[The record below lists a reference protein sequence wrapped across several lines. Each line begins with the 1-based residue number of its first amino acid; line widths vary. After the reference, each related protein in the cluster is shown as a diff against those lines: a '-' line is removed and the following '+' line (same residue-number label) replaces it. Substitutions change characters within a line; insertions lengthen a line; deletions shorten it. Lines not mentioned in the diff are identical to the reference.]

1 MKALI
6 AVIVLTVLALV
17 GSRRAFVSRKL
28 PFAVQTFFTG
38 TEFIIIGLLL
48 GSDFLNVI
56 DDATLELLRPFV
68 CVILGWVGFLFGL
81 QFDRRTVNNLPG
93 GYVTVSAIE
102 AVVTLAAVL
111 PLAWYLLMKS
121 TNAAPNVIAIAAV
134 TLAASAACTGPT
146 ALALVEKRGRPG
158 SRPVMTLL
166 RFISSLDPAVGV
178 IAAGVGLSLFA
189 VHPFDAV
196 SFPMTLQWLVISVCL
211 GSVTAWIFVSL
222 SLTRTSQAELTV
234 YLLGTIALAGGVAF
248 ALHLS
253 ALFVSFVCGLV
264 VANLAHVRSIRG
276 RVMTIMA
283 HGDRFLYLL
292 LLVLAGA
299 YWKLPDFRVFFA
311 ALVYVGVRLIGKVA
325 GGYFSTRR
333 LARHHAVPP
342 LIGLGLVSQAGMGLA
357 IIVELRFVV
366 NEPLTEAVTS
376 IAILAIII
384 NELLAPWLAIR
395 TAGQVAGSVP

>member
-1 MKALI
+1 MKVLI
-6 AVIVLTVLALV
+6 AAVILTTLALV
-17 GSRRAFVSRKL
+17 GSRRAFVSGKL

-38 TEFIIIGLLL
+38 AEFIIIGLLL

-56 DDATLELLRPFV
+56 DDATLGLLRPFV

-81 QFDRRTVNNLPG
+81 QFDRQTVKNLPSG
-93 GYVTVSAIE
+93 FVAMSAIE
-102 AVVTLAAVL
+102 GAITLAAVL
-111 PLAWYLLMKS
+111 PVAWYLLMKN
-121 TNAAPNVIAIAAV
+121 TNATPEVIAVAAV
-134 TLAASAACTGPT
+134 ALAASAACTGLT
-146 ALALVEKRGRPG
+146 ALALVEKRGQPGTRPT
-158 SRPVMTLL
+158 MTLL
-166 RFISSLDPAVGV
+166 RSTSSLDPAVGV

-234 YLLGTIALAGGVAF
+234 YLLGIIALAGGVAF

-264 VANLAHVRSIRG
+264 VANLTHVGSIRG
-276 RVMTIMA
+276 RVMTIVA

-299 YWKLPDFRVFFA
+299 YWELPDIRVVFA
-311 ALVYVGVRLIGKVA
+311 ALIYVGVRLLGKVS
-325 GGYFSTRR
+325 GGYLSTRR

-342 LIGLGLVSQAGMGLA
+342 LIGLGLVSQGGMGLA
-357 IIVELRFVV
+357 IIVELRYVV
-366 NEPLTEAVTS
+366 DQPLIEVVTS
-376 IAILAIII
+376 VAIMAIII

-395 TAGQVAGSVP
+395 TAEPPDGGAS

>member
-6 AVIVLTVLALV
+6 AVIVLTALALV
-17 GSRRAFVSRKL
+17 GSRRALVSRKL

-38 TEFIIIGLLL
+38 AEFIIIGLLL

-81 QFDRRTVNNLPG
+81 QFDRRTVNNLPT
-93 GYVTVSAIE
+93 GYVGVSAVE
-102 AVVTLAAVL
+102 GVVTLAAVL
-111 PLAWYLLMKS
+111 PVAWYLLMKS
-121 TNAAPNVIAIAAV
+121 TNAAPDVIAIAAV
-134 TLAASAACTGPT
+134 TLAASAACTGLT
-146 ALALVEKRGRPG
+146 TLALVEKRGRPG

-325 GGYFSTRR
+325 GGYLSTRR

>member
-158 SRPVMTLL
+158 SRPMTTLL

>member
-1 MKALI
+1 MKALF
-6 AVIVLTVLALV
+6 AVIVLTALALV
-17 GSRRAFVSRKL
+17 GSRRAFVSGKL

-38 TEFIIIGLLL
+38 AEFIVIGLLL

-56 DDATLELLRPFV
+56 DDTTLGLLRPFV

-81 QFDRRTVNNLPG
+81 QFDRRTMNSLPR
-93 GYVTVSAIE
+93 GYVAVSAVE
-102 AVVTLAAVL
+102 GVVTLAAVL
-111 PLAWYLLMKS
+111 PVAWYLLMKS
-121 TNAAPNVIAIAAV
+121 TNATPDVIAIAAV
-134 TLAASAACTGPT
+134 TLAASAACSGLT
-146 ALALVEKRGRPG
+146 ALVLVEKRGRPG
-158 SRPVMTLL
+158 SRPSTTLL
-166 RFISSLDPAVGV
+166 RSISSLDPAVGV

-264 VANLAHVRSIRG
+264 VANLTHVGSIRG

-299 YWKLPDFRVFFA
+299 YWKLPDIRMLFA
-311 ALVYVGVRLIGKVA
+311 ALVYVGVRLVGKVA
-325 GGYFSTRR
+325 GGYLSTRR

-342 LIGLGLVSQAGMGLA
+342 LIGLGLVSQGGMGLA
-357 IIVELRFVV
+357 IIVEFQLVV
-366 NEPLTEAVTS
+366 DQPLTEAVMS
-376 IAILAIII
+376 VAILAIII
-384 NELLAPWLAIR
+384 NEFLAPWLAIQ
-395 TAGQVAGSVP
+395 TARPAAESVS

>member
-6 AVIVLTVLALV
+6 AVIVLTALALV
-17 GSRRAFVSRKL
+17 GSRRAFVSRNL

-38 TEFIIIGLLL
+38 AEFIVIGLLL
-48 GSDFLNVI
+48 GSEFLNGI

-93 GYVTVSAIE
+93 GYVTVSAVE
-102 AVVTLAAVL
+102 GVVTLAAVL
-111 PLAWYLLMKS
+111 PVAWYLLMKS
-121 TNAAPNVIAIAAV
+121 TNAAPNVIAVAAV
-134 TLAASAACTGPT
+134 ALAASAACTGLT
-146 ALALVEKRGRPG
+146 ALALVDKRGRPG
-158 SRPVMTLL
+158 SRPMMTLL

-264 VANLAHVRSIRG
+264 VANLTHVRSIRG

-299 YWKLPDFRVFFA
+299 YWKLPDSRVFFA
-311 ALVYVGVRLIGKVA
+311 ALVYVGVRLVGKVA
-325 GGYFSTRR
+325 GGYLSTRR

-366 NEPLTEAVTS
+366 DHPLAEVVMS
-376 IAILAIII
+376 VAILAIII
-384 NELLAPWLAIR
+384 NELLAPWLTIR
-395 TAGQVAGSVP
+395 TAGGADGRVS

>member
-6 AVIVLTVLALV
+6 AVIVLTALALV

-28 PFAVQTFFTG
+28 PFAVRTFFTG
-38 TEFIIIGLLL
+38 AEFIIIGLLL

-56 DDATLELLRPFV
+56 DDPTLELLRPFV

-81 QFDRRTVNNLPG
+81 QFDRRTVSNLPG
-93 GYVTVSAIE
+93 GYIAVSAIE
-102 AVVTLAAVL
+102 GVVTLAVVL
-111 PLAWYLLMKS
+111 PVAWYLLMKS
-121 TNAAPNVIAIAAV
+121 TSAAPDVIAIAAV
-134 TLAASAACTGPT
+134 TLAASAACTGLT

-158 SRPVMTLL
+158 SRPMTTLL

-189 VHPFDAV
+189 IHPFDAV

-211 GSVTAWIFVSL
+211 GFATAWIFVSL

-234 YLLGTIALAGGVAF
+234 YLLGTIALAGGIAF

-264 VANLAHVRSIRG
+264 VANLTHVGSIRG

-299 YWKLPDFRVFFA
+299 YWKLPDVRVFFA
-311 ALVYVGVRLIGKVA
+311 ALIYVGVRLVGKVA
-325 GGYFSTRR
+325 GGYLSTRR

-366 NEPLTEAVTS
+366 NEPLTEAVMS

-395 TAGQVAGSVP
+395 AAGQVDGGVP

>member
-6 AVIVLTVLALV
+6 AVIVLTALALV
-17 GSRRAFVSRKL
+17 GSRRAFVSRNL

-38 TEFIIIGLLL
+38 AEFIVIGLLL
-48 GSDFLNVI
+48 GSEFLNVI

-93 GYVTVSAIE
+93 GYVTVSAVE
-102 AVVTLAAVL
+102 GVVTLAAVL
-111 PLAWYLLMKS
+111 PVAWYLLMKS
-121 TNAAPNVIAIAAV
+121 TNAAPNVIAVAAV
-134 TLAASAACTGPT
+134 ALAASAACTGLT
-146 ALALVEKRGRPG
+146 ALALVDKRGRPG
-158 SRPVMTLL
+158 SRPMMTLL

-264 VANLAHVRSIRG
+264 VANLTHVGSIRG

-299 YWKLPDFRVFFA
+299 YWKLPDIRVFFA
-311 ALVYVGVRLIGKVA
+311 ALVYVGVRLVGKVA
-325 GGYFSTRR
+325 GGYLSTRR

-366 NEPLTEAVTS
+366 DHPLAEVVMS
-376 IAILAIII
+376 VAILAIII
-384 NELLAPWLAIR
+384 NELLAPWLTIR
-395 TAGQVAGSVP
+395 TAGGADGSVS

>member
-1 MKALI
+1 MKALV
-6 AVIVLTVLALV
+6 AVIVLTALALV
-17 GSRRAFVSRKL
+17 GSRRAFVSGKL

-38 TEFIIIGLLL
+38 AEFLIIGLLL

-56 DDATLELLRPFV
+56 DDTTLGLLRPFV

-93 GYVTVSAIE
+93 GYVAISAIE
-102 AVVTLAAVL
+102 GVVTLAAVL
-111 PLAWYLLMKS
+111 PVAWYLLMMS
-121 TNAAPNVIAIAAV
+121 TNATPNVIAIAAV
-134 TLAASAACTGPT
+134 TLAASAACTGLT

-158 SRPVMTLL
+158 SRPTTTLL

-189 VHPFDAV
+189 AHPFDAV

-253 ALFVSFVCGLV
+253 ALFVSFVCGLA
-264 VANLAHVRSIRG
+264 VANLTHVGSIRG

-299 YWKLPDFRVFFA
+299 YWKLGDIRVLLA
-311 ALVYVGVRLIGKVA
+311 ALVYVGVRLVGKVA
-325 GGYFSTRR
+325 GGYLSTRR

-366 NEPLTEAVTS
+366 DHPLAEVVMS
-376 IAILAIII
+376 VAILAIII
-384 NELLAPWLAIR
+384 NELLAPWLATR
-395 TAGQVAGSVP
+395 TADGAGGSIS

>member
-1 MKALI
+1 MKALVAI
-6 AVIVLTVLALV
+6 IVLTALALV
-17 GSRRAFVSRKL
+17 GSRRAFVSGKL

-38 TEFIIIGLLL
+38 AEFIIIGLLL
-48 GSDFLNVI
+48 GSEFLNVI

-81 QFDRRTVNNLPG
+81 QFDRRTVNNLPNG
-93 GYVTVSAIE
+93 LVAVSAVE
-102 AVVTLAAVL
+102 GVVTLAAVL
-111 PLAWYLLMKS
+111 PVAWYLLMKS
-121 TNAAPNVIAIAAV
+121 TNAASDVIAVAAV
-134 TLAASAACTGPT
+134 ALAASAACTGLT
-146 ALALVEKRGRPG
+146 ALALVKKRGWPG
-158 SRPVMTLL
+158 SRHAMTLL

-253 ALFVSFVCGLV
+253 ALFVSFICGLV
-264 VANLAHVRSIRG
+264 VANLTHVGSIRG
-276 RVMTIMA
+276 RVMTVMA

-299 YWKLPDFRVFFA
+299 YWKLPDIWGLFA
-311 ALVYVGVRLIGKVA
+311 ALVYVGVRLVGKVA
-325 GGYFSTRR
+325 GGYLSTRR

-366 NEPLTEAVTS
+366 DQPLTEVVMS
-376 IAILAIII
+376 VAILAIII

-395 TAGQVAGSVP
+395 TAGRAGESIS

>member
-1 MKALI
+1 
-6 AVIVLTVLALV
+6 
-17 GSRRAFVSRKL
+17 
-28 PFAVQTFFTG
+28 
-38 TEFIIIGLLL
+38 
-48 GSDFLNVI
+48 
-56 DDATLELLRPFV
+56 
-68 CVILGWVGFLFGL
+68 VILGWVGFLFGL
-81 QFDRRTVNNLPG
+81 QFDRRTVSNLPG
-93 GYVTVSAIE
+93 GYIAVSAIE
-102 AVVTLAAVL
+102 GVVTLAAVL
-111 PLAWYLLMKS
+111 PVAWYLLMKS
-121 TNAAPNVIAIAAV
+121 TNAAPDVIAIAAV
-134 TLAASAACTGPT
+134 TLAASAACTGLT

-158 SRPVMTLL
+158 SRPMTTLL

-189 VHPFDAV
+189 IHPFDAV

-211 GSVTAWIFVSL
+211 GFATAWIFVSL

-234 YLLGTIALAGGVAF
+234 YLLGTIALAGGIAF

-264 VANLAHVRSIRG
+264 VANLTHVGSIRG

-299 YWKLPDFRVFFA
+299 YWKLPDIRVFFA
-311 ALVYVGVRLIGKVA
+311 ALVYVGVRLVGKVA
-325 GGYFSTRR
+325 GGYLSTRR
-333 LARHHAVPP
+333 LARHHAVPS

-366 NEPLTEAVTS
+366 NEPLTEAVMS

-395 TAGQVAGSVP
+395 AAGQADGSVS

>member
-6 AVIVLTVLALV
+6 AVIVLTALALV
-17 GSRRAFVSRKL
+17 GSRRAFVPGKL
-28 PFAVQTFFTG
+28 PFFVQTFFTG
-38 TEFIIIGLLL
+38 AEFIIIGLLL
-48 GSDFLNVI
+48 GSDFLNLI
-56 DDATLELLRPFV
+56 DDATLELLQPFV

-93 GYVTVSAIE
+93 GYIAVSAVE
-102 AVVTLAAVL
+102 GLVTLAAVL
-111 PLAWYLLMKS
+111 PVAWYLLTKC
-121 TNAAPNVIAIAAV
+121 TNAAPDVIAIAAV
-134 TLAASAACTGPT
+134 TLAASAACTGQT
-146 ALALVEKRGRPG
+146 ALALVEKRGRSG
-158 SRPVMTLL
+158 SRQVMTLL

-211 GSVTAWIFVSL
+211 GSLTAWIFVSL
-222 SLTRTSQAELTV
+222 TLTRTSQAELTV
-234 YLLGTIALAGGVAF
+234 YLLGAIALAGGVAF

-253 ALFVSFVCGLV
+253 ALFVSFICGLV
-264 VANLAHVRSIRG
+264 VANLTHVGSIRG

-299 YWKLPDFRVFFA
+299 YWKLPDIRMLIA
-311 ALVYVGVRLIGKVA
+311 ALVYVAVRLVGKVA
-325 GGYFSTRR
+325 GGYLSTRR

-357 IIVELRFVV
+357 IIVELRFMVDH
-366 NEPLTEAVTS
+366 PLTEVVMS
-376 IAILAIII
+376 VAILAIII
-384 NELLAPWLAIR
+384 NELVAPWLAIR
-395 TAGQVAGSVP
+395 TAGGAEGSIS

>member
-6 AVIVLTVLALV
+6 AVIVLTALALV
-17 GSRRAFVSRKL
+17 GSRRAFVPGKL
-28 PFAVQTFFTG
+28 PFAVQPFFTG
-38 TEFIIIGLLL
+38 AEFIIIGLLL

-81 QFDRRTVNNLPG
+81 QFDRRTVNNLPS
-93 GYVTVSAIE
+93 GYVAVSAVE
-102 AVVTLAAVL
+102 GVVTLATVL
-111 PLAWYLLMKS
+111 PVAWYLLMKS

-134 TLAASAACTGPT
+134 TLAASATCTGLT
-146 ALALVEKRGRPG
+146 ALALAEEHGRPA
-158 SRPVMTLL
+158 SRHVMTLL

-189 VHPFDAV
+189 VHPFDAA
-196 SFPMTLQWLVISVCL
+196 SFPMTLQWLVISMCL
-211 GSVTAWIFVSL
+211 GFVAAWIFVSL
-222 SLTRTSQAELTV
+222 TVTQTSQAELTV
-234 YLLGTIALAGGVAF
+234 YLLGAIALAGGVAF

-253 ALFVSFVCGLV
+253 ALFVSFICGLV
-264 VANLAHVRSIRG
+264 VANLTHVRSIRG

-299 YWKLPDFRVFFA
+299 YWKLPDIRVLFA
-311 ALVYVGVRLIGKVA
+311 ALGYVGVRLVGKVA
-325 GGYFSTRR
+325 GGYLSTRR

-342 LIGLGLVSQAGMGLA
+342 LIGLGLVSQGGMGLA
-357 IIVELRFVV
+357 IIVEFRLVV
-366 NEPLTEAVTS
+366 DQPLTEAVMS

-384 NELLAPWLAIR
+384 NEFLAPWLAIR
-395 TAGQVAGSVP
+395 TAARAGESVS

>member
-6 AVIVLTVLALV
+6 AVIVLTALALV

-38 TEFIIIGLLL
+38 AEFIIIGLLL

-93 GYVTVSAIE
+93 GFLAVSAIE
-102 AVVTLAAVL
+102 GVVTLAAVL
-111 PLAWYLLMKS
+111 PVAWYLLMKS
-121 TNAAPNVIAIAAV
+121 TNAAPDVIAIAAV
-134 TLAASAACTGPT
+134 TLAASAACTGLT

-158 SRPVMTLL
+158 SRPMMTLL

-189 VHPFDAV
+189 AHPFDAV

-211 GSVTAWIFVSL
+211 GFVTAWIFVSL

-234 YLLGTIALAGGVAF
+234 YLLGTIALAGGIAF

-264 VANLAHVRSIRG
+264 VANLTHVGSIRG

-299 YWKLPDFRVFFA
+299 YWKLPDIRVFFA
-311 ALVYVGVRLIGKVA
+311 ALVYVGVRLVGKVA
-325 GGYFSTRR
+325 GGYLSTRR

-366 NEPLTEAVTS
+366 DEPLTEAVMS

-395 TAGQVAGSVP
+395 TAGRAEGSVS

>member
-6 AVIVLTVLALV
+6 AVIVLTALALV
-17 GSRRAFVSRKL
+17 GSRRAFAPGGRS
-28 PFAVQTFFTG
+28 FAVQPFFTG
-38 TEFIIIGLLL
+38 AEFIIVGLLL

-93 GYVTVSAIE
+93 GYVALSAVE

-111 PLAWYLLMKS
+111 PVAWYLLMKS
-121 TNAAPNVIAIAAV
+121 TNAAPDVIAVAAV
-134 TLAASAACTGPT
+134 ALAASATCTGLT
-146 ALALVEKRGRPG
+146 VLVLIEKRGPPA
-158 SRPVMTLL
+158 SRHVMTLL
-166 RFISSLDPAVGV
+166 RFISSLDSAVGV

-189 VHPFDAV
+189 VHPFDAA
-196 SFPMTLQWLVISVCL
+196 SFPMTLQWLVISMCIGL
-211 GSVTAWIFVSL
+211 VTAWIFVSL
-222 SLTRTSQAELTV
+222 TLTRTSQAELTV

-248 ALHLS
+248 AFHLS
-253 ALFVSFVCGLV
+253 ALFVCFICGFL
-264 VANLAHVRSIRG
+264 VANLTHVRSIRG

-283 HGDRFLYLL
+283 RGDRFLYLL

-299 YWKLPDFRVFFA
+299 YWKLPDIRALFA
-311 ALVYVGVRLIGKVA
+311 ALAYVGVRLVGKVI
-325 GGYFSTRR
+325 GGYLSTRR

-342 LIGLGLVSQAGMGLA
+342 LVGLGLVSQGGMGLA

-366 NEPLTEAVTS
+366 DQPLTEAVMS
-376 IAILAIII
+376 VAILAIII

-395 TAGQVAGSVP
+395 TAGRAEGSVT

>member
-121 TNAAPNVIAIAAV
+121 TNAAPDVIAIAAV

-158 SRPVMTLL
+158 SRPMTTLL